1 MRRQGGAIGIA
12 VISVAVFTLSVA
24 SVLTPCSAT
33 SVKPSRLKII
43 YPEPEPDIRLGEP
56 GDMPNGRVDTS
67 ALETAVSTEENT
79 PENDDNS
86 SRDRIIVKMICDW
99 LLSSL
104 ISVR

>member
-33 SVKPSRLKII
+33 SVKPCRLKII

-56 GDMPNGRVDTS
+56 GSSPNGRVDTG
-67 ALETAVSTEENT
+67 ALETVSTEDNT

-86 SRDRIIVKMICDW
+86 SRDWIIVKMICDW
-99 LLSSL
+99 LLSSH